1 MDGYT
6 VTIDLI
12 AQNNG
17 VYAEIGQDTIM
28 NREADSKQKIALDTS
43 QSDTKLTVSAISIAG
58 GKKPDKLKQL
68 TAQMTIN
75 SHDTAVDLK
84 FDDNTV
90 HFYVY
95 AKGDVIFASDNIS
108 DAIKQ
113 ANDSMGVVIDSNQQ
127 YVWMRARKNAVNAFA
142 NIACNEIDK
151 DADSVVKSGSSAV
164 DVLKNNLPDKE
175 ILDLQGVSSEDI
187 IFYISQGNPVFAM
200 TGNTSAVLVTGYSS
214 NGALYIYNPDNGAT
228 TSMSYEDADR
238 MFYNGGLHFITYMTK

>member
-1 MDGYT
+1 MAIKEEG
-6 VTIDLI
+6 
-12 AQNNG
+12 
-17 VYAEIGQDTIM
+17 
-28 NREADSKQKIALDTS
+28 S
-43 QSDTKLTVSAISIAG
+43 TK
-58 GKKPDKLKQL
+58 
-68 TAQMTIN
+68 
-75 SHDTAVDLK
+75 HY
-84 FDDNTV
+84 
-90 HFYVY
+90 YVY
-95 AKGDVIFASDNIS
+95 VKGNVVLATDDVTEAVT
-108 DAIKQ
+108 A

-151 DADSVVKSGSSAV
+151 DADSVVKSVSAMLTYNDVTVSVSELIGAGSSAV

>member
-1 MDGYT
+1 M
-6 VTIDLI
+6 IL
-12 AQNNG
+12 
-17 VYAEIGQDTIM
+17 
-28 NREADSKQKIALDTS
+28 
-43 QSDTKLTVSAISIAG
+43 
-58 GKKPDKLKQL
+58 
-68 TAQMTIN
+68 
-75 SHDTAVDLK
+75 
-84 FDDNTV
+84 
-90 HFYVY
+90 
-95 AKGDVIFASDNIS
+95 ASDNIS

-113 ANDSMGVVIDSNQQ
+113 ATDSMGVVIDSNQQ

-151 DADSVVKSGSSAV
+151 DADSVVKSVSAMLTYNDVTVSVSELIGAGSSAV